1 MNESQKQRP
10 RVIAHRGFSGRF
22 PENTVTAVE
31 AAIELGV
38 DMVEVD
44 VRLSRDGVPVLCHNR
59 EVDKTSD
66 GRGSVADMTLEQL
79 KALDVGSWKDTRF
92 QDERIPTLAEI
103 LAIAAGR
110 TRLNLDIKDPAA
122 VPAVLA
128 TLYAHDMLDE
138 VVISGCTWRMVKEI
152 RQVTPKLPV
161 LLNVDMTVALLAYY
175 GWKRTAFSLLLWQAR
190 FCGAAGI
197 NVLHRYVTPDRVARL
212 HRANQPVWTWTV
224 NTHERARTLAD
235 MGVASIT
242 SNHPDRILAALAT

>member
-1 MNESQKQRP
+1 MNQARKERP
-10 RVIAHRGFSGRF
+10 RVIAHRGFSGQF
-22 PENTVTAVE
+22 PENTITAVE

-59 EVDKTSD
+59 DVDKTSD
-66 GRGSVADMTLEQL
+66 GRGRVADMSVEQL
-79 KALDVGSWKDTRF
+79 KRLDVGSWKAPHF
-92 QDERIPTLAEI
+92 QGEQMPTLAEV
-103 LAIAAGR
+103 LEVAAGR
-110 TRLNLDIKDPAA
+110 TRLNLDVKDPAA

-128 TLYAHDMLDE
+128 TLYAHGMLQD

-152 RQVTPKLPV
+152 RQAAPGVPV

-224 NTHERARTLAD
+224 NTHARARTLAD

>member
-1 MNESQKQRP
+1 MEQQGRRRP
-10 RVIAHRGFSGRF
+10 RVIAHRGFSGQY
-22 PENTVTAVE
+22 PENTIAAVE

-44 VRLSRDGVPVLCHNR
+44 VRLSSDGVPVLCHNAQ
-59 EVDKTSD
+59 VNKTSD
-66 GRGSVADMTLEQL
+66 GAGDVATMTLDQL
-79 KALDVGSWKDTRF
+79 KALDVGSWKNARF
-92 QDERIPTLAEI
+92 QDERMPTLAEV
-103 LAIAAGR
+103 LTIASGR

-152 RQVTPKLPV
+152 RQVTPGVPV

-197 NVLHRYVTPDRVARL
+197 NVVHRYVTPDGVARL
-212 HRANQPVWTWTV
+212 HRANKPVWTWTV
-224 NTHERARTLAD
+224 NTQQRALTLAD

-242 SNHPDRILAALAT
+242 SNHPDRILAALTT